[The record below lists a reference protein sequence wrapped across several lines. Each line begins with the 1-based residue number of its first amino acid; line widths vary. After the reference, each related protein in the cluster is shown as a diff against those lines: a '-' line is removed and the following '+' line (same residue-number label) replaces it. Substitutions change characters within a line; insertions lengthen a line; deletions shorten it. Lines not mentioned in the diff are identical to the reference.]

1 MMRCPLSFRRCL
13 ALILMCSLLTLT
25 TVSYWALVD
34 ATWIPG
40 LYDDGDYDVLLIP
53 TTSPDAGVAHSPLMA
68 FSILLIAADVVL
80 LVDGAG
86 RRAVTLPAVSIR
98 APSLL

>member
-1 MMRCPLSFRRCL
+1 MRCPLSVRRCW
-13 ALILMCSLLTLT
+13 ALILICGLLTLT

-34 ATWIPG
+34 PTWIPG

-53 TTSPDAGVAHSPLMA
+53 ATSPDAGLAHSPLIA
-68 FSILLIAADVVL
+68 FSILLIAAGVAL

-86 RRAVTLPAVSIR
+86 LRAATLPAVSIR
-98 APSLL
+98 APPIP